1 VFERV
6 QKTLA
11 DRSTGR
17 GKRRGRRPEYLLT
30 GILRCLPC
38 NAAMISSLARGRNGE
53 RYRYYR
59 CRREVNEAARCPTGL
74 LAADEIEN
82 AVVAE
87 VRKVAQ
93 CGDLQR
99 SIVAALNED
108 GASQASAQADRAR
121 IEARLAE
128 LNAEARCML
137 AAFSG
142 AGRGSRLLVERLGE
156 LEAEM
161 DRLRLELGEIE
172 ARLRGAAGFRYEAEH
187 VAEILDGFGE
197 LWEALV
203 PLERRDLLHTP
214 VRRVAYDREGGA
226 LRIQFHDRGDAASP
240 DERHHRGGGVP

>member
-1 VFERV
+1 M
-6 QKTLA
+6 T
-11 DRSTGR
+11 
-17 GKRRGRRPEYLLT
+17 
-30 GILRCLPC
+30 
-38 NAAMISSLARGRNGE
+38 SSLARGRNGE

-59 CRREVNEAARCPTGL
+59 CRREVNEGTRCPTGL

-93 CGDLQR
+93 RGDLQR
-99 SIVAALNED
+99 SILAELNED

-128 LNAEARCML
+128 LNDEARRLL

-142 AGRGSRLLVERLGE
+142 AGTGSKLLVERLGE

-172 ARLRGAAGFRYEAEH
+172 ARLRSAAGFRYEAEH

-197 LWEALV
+197 LWDALV
-203 PLERRDLLHTP
+203 PLERRELLHTL
-214 VRRVAYDREGGA
+214 VRRVAYDTEAGA
-226 LRIQFHDRGDAASP
+226 LRIQFHDRGDAAPATNATAVAEASP
-240 DERHHRGGGVP
+240 